1 METLIYRHQ
10 QEYYDALLEAGR
22 RADSTVFV
30 EFMLGVI
37 RDAMIDVKQQQGV
50 ASDGQAIASDRQ
62 AMVLA
67 YAQEKGMFRVADVAE
82 LLGIRSQRAR
92 TVVSGMVAK
101 GALVK
106 HGNGRY
112 SYNTLAG

>member
-1 METLIYRHQ
+1 M
-10 QEYYDALLEAGR
+10 LLEAGR

-50 ASDGQAIASDRQ
+50 ASDGRAIASDGQAIASDGR

-82 LLGIRSQRAR
+82 LLGISSQRAR